1 MSQITRVTS
10 GIDLRINAKQ
20 FHLTY
25 AACYTAKLPVLVTS
39 LLTGYPLVT
48 CYQLVTSW

>member
-1 MSQITRVTS
+1 MSMSQITRVTS

-25 AACYTAKLPVLVTS
+25 AACYSDELDLQMYDVP
-39 LLTGYPLVT
+39 
-48 CYQLVTSW
+48 